1 MIIYCSFKN
10 MGNFVSC
17 RALPKQSVRLL
28 SCCLMMRD
36 SVINVRPHA
45 SFLPWPAQTVPSAWS
60 VSITLRICATAPLK
74 NSTSGICQLLLLLF
88 FACTCKYNCHK
99 INTVVFFFSN
109 TSTICVIFCYLF
121 TLQVQVHPG
130 WVISHVTS
138 IKSSVGVLWFL
149 GQQSKR
155 GTWTGRR
162 KQNRWGIS
170 INYIKPWNFSKT

>member
-1 MIIYCSFKN
+1 MPQLNNIYVLMIIYCSFKN
-10 MGNFVSC
+10 MGNYVSC

-74 NSTSGICQLLLLLF
+74 NSTSGICQLLLFFF
-88 FACTCKYNCHK
+88 FACTCKYNWHK

-130 WVISHVTS
+130 
-138 IKSSVGVLWFL
+138 
-149 GQQSKR
+149 
-155 GTWTGRR
+155 
-162 KQNRWGIS
+162 
-170 INYIKPWNFSKT
+170 

>member
-1 MIIYCSFKN
+1 MPQLNNIYVLMIIYCSFKN

-130 WVISHVTS
+130 
-138 IKSSVGVLWFL
+138 
-149 GQQSKR
+149 
-155 GTWTGRR
+155 
-162 KQNRWGIS
+162 
-170 INYIKPWNFSKT
+170 

>member
-1 MIIYCSFKN
+1 MPELNNIYVLMIIYCSFKN

-130 WVISHVTS
+130 
-138 IKSSVGVLWFL
+138 
-149 GQQSKR
+149 
-155 GTWTGRR
+155 
-162 KQNRWGIS
+162 
-170 INYIKPWNFSKT
+170 